1 MHALNNNQNN
11 INYFEHTLLEENK
24 KLKSINDNSRNI
36 LPLKQRKQDLM
47 LLKQL
52 KKLKN
57 LSNFQKLLIIKLRI
71 KIL

>member
-1 MHALNNNQNN
+1 VSYPIAFKEKYLSTIFDHAQV
-11 INYFEHTLLEENK
+11 IILLIIK
-24 KLKSINDNSRNI
+24 IDLVRNI
-36 LPLKQRKQDLM
+36 LRLKQRNQDLM

-57 LSNFQKLLIIKLRI
+57 LSNFQKLLIIKFRI